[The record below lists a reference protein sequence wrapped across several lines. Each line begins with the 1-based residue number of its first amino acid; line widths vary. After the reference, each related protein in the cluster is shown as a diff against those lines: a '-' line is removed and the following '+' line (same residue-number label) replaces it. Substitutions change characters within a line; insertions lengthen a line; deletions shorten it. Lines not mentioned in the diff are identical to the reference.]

1 MSLRIA
7 GGFALLAIS
16 SISYASVDA
25 GVSGVVEDALMHPLA
40 NAVVVLHGPTGETV
54 AKATTGADGKFSFP
68 SVPIGDYTVEATA
81 PGLVEDHQHL
91 QLVSGQQAT
100 VELTLVA
107 ETEVIEIKE
116 DWAVPPP
123 STASGS
129 VAQVTRQE
137 LNELPG
143 GDDRP
148 VTDVIATQPGFVVD
162 ALGSVY
168 ARGNHGDIQYQ
179 IDGIP
184 IPDSVGSLFAASIPV
199 RLIQT
204 LEILSGGLPAEYGD
218 RLSAVVNLTTRHG
231 GDSDDGN
238 LSIRYGSYETT
249 EAGAAY
255 SATSGNAGMFV
266 GGSYLYSQRALDP
279 PSIDPILHDTGT
291 SGRVFARLDW
301 APCEC
306 NRYELFLTY
315 AHNRFQVPLDP
326 DATPFDPGVP
336 RPVDRF
342 GNDAPA
348 FVPRD
353 TNATETE
360 DELFAAFSYT
370 HKLSDTSSFQL
381 APLYKLSRGALY
393 GDAPH
398 ALGITADPDASTSDV
413 TRMAHH
419 AGGVA
424 SYTNALGSHTLK
436 LGVQTDLLYG
446 TADYTSYVRA
456 DGGGID
462 QAMTASGHDK
472 TLAATSGAYVQDH
485 WVAGALAIDMGLRVD
500 EQHVSLD
507 GGQHK
512 DDAGV
517 SPRLGASYSF
527 TKNIVGHAFAGVL
540 WQPPSPTDAS
550 NAARA
555 LGVTSEAVTYDL
567 SPETDLY
574 SEVGVTARLAS
585 PLRAGL
591 VAYGRYAYNQL
602 DDTAIGST
610 SLLSNY
616 NFSRGRAG
624 GLEGSVDVKLGTW
637 FTGFANASLGIAEG
651 KGISSAKYL
660 FDADAL
666 AATGWQ
672 TLDHAQTL
680 TANAGATV
688 REGRFEATAL
698 GAYGS
703 GLRTGPDNNAH
714 VPAHVR
720 ADTTL
725 AYTFTPHAYPV
736 RVGVDIINLFD
747 SHYAFR
753 IANGFVGSSYAP
765 ARSVYLTLS
774 IPLAPEPH
782 HKGE

>member
-1 MSLRIA
+1 
-7 GGFALLAIS
+7 
-16 SISYASVDA
+16 
-25 GVSGVVEDALMHPLA
+25 
-40 NAVVVLHGPTGETV
+40 
-54 AKATTGADGKFSFP
+54 
-68 SVPIGDYTVEATA
+68 
-81 PGLVEDHQHL
+81 
-91 QLVSGQQAT
+91 
-100 VELTLVA
+100 
-107 ETEVIEIKE
+107 
-116 DWAVPPP
+116 
-123 STASGS
+123 
-129 VAQVTRQE
+129 
-137 LNELPG
+137 
-143 GDDRP
+143 
-148 VTDVIATQPGFVVD
+148 
-162 ALGSVY
+162 
-168 ARGNHGDIQYQ
+168 
-179 IDGIP
+179 
-184 IPDSVGSLFAASIPV
+184 
-199 RLIQT
+199 
-204 LEILSGGLPAEYGD
+204 
-218 RLSAVVNLTTRHG
+218 
-231 GDSDDGN
+231 
-238 LSIRYGSYETT
+238 
-249 EAGAAY
+249 
-255 SATSGNAGMFV
+255 
-266 GGSYLYSQRALDP
+266 
-279 PSIDPILHDTGT
+279 
-291 SGRVFARLDW
+291 
-301 APCEC
+301 
-306 NRYELFLTY
+306 
-315 AHNRFQVPLDP
+315 
-326 DATPFDPGVP
+326 
-336 RPVDRF
+336 
-342 GNDAPA
+342 
-348 FVPRD
+348 
-353 TNATETE
+353 
-360 DELFAAFSYT
+360 
-370 HKLSDTSSFQL
+370 
-381 APLYKLSRGALY
+381 
-393 GDAPH
+393 
-398 ALGITADPDASTSDV
+398 
-413 TRMAHH
+413 
-419 AGGVA
+419 
-424 SYTNALGSHTLK
+424 
-436 LGVQTDLLYG
+436 
-446 TADYTSYVRA
+446 
-456 DGGGID
+456 
-462 QAMTASGHDK
+462 
-472 TLAATSGAYVQDH
+472 
-485 WVAGALAIDMGLRVD
+485 VAGALAIDMGLRVD